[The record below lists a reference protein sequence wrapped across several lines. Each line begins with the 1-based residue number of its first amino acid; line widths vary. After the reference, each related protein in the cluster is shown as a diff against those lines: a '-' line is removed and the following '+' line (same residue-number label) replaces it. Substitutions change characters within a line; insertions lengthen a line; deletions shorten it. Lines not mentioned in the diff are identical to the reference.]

1 MPDKEVAVVVPGSG
15 SIENRILSSTSTTG
29 GGGGGGVGVGVDFL
43 VHEMVKQTIII
54 NEKAKDL
61 LSMFK
66 IFIKLSRFEGLP
78 NIPWTKI
85 SICVVQGKTKNNF
98 MGTPVHGT

>member
-1 MPDKEVAVVVPGSG
+1 VPDKEVAVVVPGSG
-15 SIENRILSSTSTTG
+15 SRENRILSSTSTTG

-61 LSMFK
+61 LNMFK

-78 NIPWTKI
+78 NIPWAKI
-85 SICVVQGKTKNNF
+85 SVCIVQGKAQDNF
-98 MGTPVHGT
+98 MGAPVH

>member
-1 MPDKEVAVVVPGSG
+1 L
-15 SIENRILSSTSTTG
+15 N
-29 GGGGGGVGVGVDFL
+29 
-43 VHEMVKQTIII
+43 
-54 NEKAKDL
+54 
-61 LSMFK
+61 MFK

-85 SICVVQGKTKNNF
+85 SICVVQGETQYNF